1 MTKIYRILG
10 KRGRVTIPYAF
21 RQQVGFGFNDV
32 LSFTIQEDNSVLVRR
47 EKICDHCGGKVTAQ
61 EKDAPATLLDF
72 LDSLILEQQREAV
85 LHLSAKWAS
94 HGNVLPLNMAS

>member
-32 LSFTIQEDNSVLVRR
+32 LSFTIQEPLHQRYISK
-47 EKICDHCGGKVTAQ
+47 EGQQSQCTPAGGNANP
-61 EKDAPATLLDF
+61 DL
-72 LDSLILEQQREAV
+72 
-85 LHLSAKWAS
+85 
-94 HGNVLPLNMAS
+94 

>member
-10 KRGRVTIPYAF
+10 KRGRVTIPDAF

-47 EKICDHCGGKVTAQ
+47 EKICDNCGGKVTAQ

-72 LDSLILEQQREAV
+72 LDSLTLEQQREAV

-94 HGNVLPLNMAS
+94 HGNVLPMNMAR

>member
-47 EKICDHCGGKVTAQ
+47 EKICDNCGGKVAAQ

-72 LDSLILEQQREAV
+72 RDSLPPTVAGWQAVGSFREKGV
-85 LHLSAKWAS
+85 
-94 HGNVLPLNMAS
+94 NQ

>member
-21 RQQVGFGFNDV
+21 RQQVGFSSNDV
-32 LSFTIQEDNSVLVRR
+32 LSFTIQEDNTVLVRR
-47 EKICDHCGGKVTAQ
+47 EKICDNCGEKVATQ

-72 LDSLILEQQREAV
+72 LDSLTLEQQREAV